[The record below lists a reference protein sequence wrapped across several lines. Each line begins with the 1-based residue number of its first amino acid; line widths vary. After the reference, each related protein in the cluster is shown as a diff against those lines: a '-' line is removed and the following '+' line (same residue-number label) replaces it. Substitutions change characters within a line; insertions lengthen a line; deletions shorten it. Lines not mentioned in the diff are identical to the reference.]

1 MQTIKKLLKAR
12 EIVIFFVVLLMFIVM
27 CFASPYFLSGSN
39 LLAVLLNMSLDAIMV
54 VGMVNLMV
62 SGGFDMSVGSTL
74 ALAGTITALLL
85 NAGVPKFICFVS
97 GLCTGALVGCFNGFC
112 VARLGIVPF
121 VTTLASQSMARG
133 LVLVMSGG
141 KNLSISG
148 NSFTAVGQSRLG
160 PVQLPVIYMIVIV
173 IVGAILLN
181 KSRFFRQNYY
191 IGGNRKAAQLS
202 GIHVSRM
209 TLINYTIMGVLAGFA
224 GIVMCARLGAASTTA
239 GQGNEMKVITAVI
252 IGGASM
258 SGGEGT
264 IVGGFLGCVLMA
276 LISNAMTL
284 LNVSVYWQ
292 TFITGFTLLVAVLID
307 CLSKMKREK
316 NG

>member
-1 MQTIKKLLKAR
+1 MQTFKKLLKAR
-12 EIVIFFVVLLMFIVM
+12 EIVIFAVVLLMFIVM
-27 CFASPYFLSGSN
+27 CFASPYFLSASN

-74 ALAGTITALLL
+74 ALAGTITALLI
-85 NAGVPKFICFVS
+85 NAGVPSPICFVG
-97 GLCTGALVGCFNGFC
+97 GLLTGAVVGTFNGFC
-112 VARLGIVPF
+112 VSRLGIVPF

-141 KNLSISG
+141 KNLSING
-148 NSFTAVGQSRLG
+148 ASFCALGQGKIG

-173 IVGAILLN
+173 VLGAILLS

-209 TLINYTIMGVLAGFA
+209 TLINYVIMGTLAGFA
-224 GIVMCARLGAASTTA
+224 GVVMAARLGAASTTA
-239 GQGNEMKVITAVI
+239 GVGNEMKVISAVLS
-252 IGGASM
+252 GGASM

-264 IVGGFLGCVLMA
+264 IVGGFLGCSCRELE
-276 LISNAMTL
+276 SDPDNAEDTCDYL
-284 LNVSVYWQ
+284 FHFFFSCDYY
-292 TFITGFTLLVAVLID
+292 
-307 CLSKMKREK
+307 S
-316 NG
+316 